1 MNLLKLFENVC
12 EKLYNKSTLV
22 LKYGVCVMKKNQMM
36 DPEFFQDAFM
46 QWQHSLINE
55 EKGNILAF
63 WSEYS
68 EFEAVLYQLKENLEM
83 LYHHIPDYYFQIYDE
98 KVKNPVKKTFD
109 RLQEIFSVLAGRRP
123 LNRPSIDKAIQRIV
137 ESGEGSR
144 YKVMISFAFAH
155 PMFEEEDPVFSLWL
169 DAMLEVQQIPFQLV
183 LDEHFGMYLI
193 ENFMSDLKK
202 HEKYQKFL
210 KMDPQE
216 LYQNAEFNQLFIEHK
231 KLYALECM
239 LPDILHDMDI
249 EKMEALLEQLPSVH
263 YPDVIA
269 NIFNSLDTNY
279 LVLLPEFDID
289 LSLAI
294 ERIIGYMAGWLKDF
308 AKKHHLLL
316 DYKKI
321 QQEQSE
327 IEQCITYARAI
338 QSEEDYNEFITEFYQ
353 TMGAVVSTG
362 IEEGEGKDKLGLTD
376 LWLEDEEY
384 QVVLSTICESLTVQ
398 LYSEVITKLVDEEI
412 IDICQVFMV

>member
-1 MNLLKLFENVC
+1 
-12 EKLYNKSTLV
+12 
-22 LKYGVCVMKKNQMM
+22 MKKNQIM

-46 QWQHSLINE
+46 KWSHSLINE

-109 RLQEIFSVLAGRRP
+109 RLQEIFSVMAGRRP
-123 LNRPSIDKAIQRIV
+123 LNRPSIDKAIQRIF
-137 ESGEGSR
+137 ESGAGSR
-144 YKVMISFAFAH
+144 YKVVIPFAFAH
-155 PMFEEEDPVFSLWL
+155 PMFEEDDPVFSLWL

-193 ENFMSDLKK
+193 DNLMSDLSKQ
-202 HEKYQKFL
+202 EEYQKFI

-216 LYQNAEFNQLFIEHK
+216 LYHNAEFDQLFIEHK
-231 KLYALECM
+231 NLYALECM
-239 LPDILHDMDI
+239 MPDVLHDMDI
-249 EKMEALLEQLPSVH
+249 EKMESLLEQLPSVH

-269 NIFNSLDTNY
+269 SIFVNLQTDY
-279 LVLLPEFDID
+279 LVLPPEFDID

-294 ERIIGYMAGWLKDF
+294 ERIVGYMANCLKEV
-308 AKKHHLLL
+308 AQQHQLLL

-321 QQEQSE
+321 QHEQSK

-353 TMGAVVSTG
+353 TMGAVISAG
-362 IEEGEGKDKLGLTD
+362 IEEGEGKDELGLTD
-376 LWLEDEEY
+376 LWLEDEKY
-384 QVVLSTICESLTVQ
+384 QMVLSTICESLTVQ
-398 LYSEVITKLVDEEI
+398 LYTEVIAELVDEGI
-412 IDICQVFMV
+412 IDICKVFTV

>member
-1 MNLLKLFENVC
+1 
-12 EKLYNKSTLV
+12 
-22 LKYGVCVMKKNQMM
+22 MKKNQVM

-46 QWQHSLINE
+46 KWSHSLINE

-98 KVKNPVKKTFD
+98 KIKNLVKKTFD
-109 RLQEIFSVLAGRRP
+109 RLQEIFSVMAGRRP

-137 ESGEGSR
+137 ESGAGSR
-144 YKVMISFAFAH
+144 YKVVIPFAFAH
-155 PMFEEEDPVFSLWL
+155 PMFEEDDPVFSLWL

-193 ENFMSDLKK
+193 DNLMSDLSKQ
-202 HEKYQKFL
+202 EEYQKFI

-216 LYQNAEFNQLFIEHK
+216 LYHNEEFDQLFIEHK
-231 KLYALECM
+231 NLYALECM
-239 LPDILHDMDI
+239 MPDVLHDMDT

-263 YPDVIA
+263 YPDIIA
-269 NIFNSLDTNY
+269 SIFVNLQTDF
-279 LVLLPEFDID
+279 LVLPPEFDID

-294 ERIIGYMAGWLKDF
+294 ERIVGYMVGWLKDF

-353 TMGAVVSTG
+353 TMGAVISAG
-362 IEEGEGKDKLGLTD
+362 IEEGEGKDELGLTD
-376 LWLEDEEY
+376 LWLEDEKY
-384 QVVLSTICESLTVQ
+384 QMVLSTICESLTVQ
-398 LYSEVITKLVDEEI
+398 LYSEVIAELVDEEI
-412 IDICQVFMV
+412 IDICKVFEV

>member
-109 RLQEIFSVLAGRRP
+109 RLQEMFSVMAGRRP

-137 ESGEGSR
+137 ESGAGSR
-144 YKVMISFAFAH
+144 YKVVIPFAFAH
-155 PMFEEEDPVFSLWL
+155 PMFEEDDPVFSLWL

-193 ENFMSDLKK
+193 DNLMSDLSKQ
-202 HEKYQKFL
+202 EEYQKFI

-216 LYQNAEFNQLFIEHK
+216 LYHNEEFDQLFIEHK
-231 KLYALECM
+231 NLYALECM
-239 LPDILHDMDI
+239 MPDVLHDMDT
-249 EKMEALLEQLPSVH
+249 EKMEALLKQLPSVH

-269 NIFNSLDTNY
+269 SIFVNLQTDF
-279 LVLLPEFDID
+279 LVLPPEFDID

-308 AKKHHLLL
+308 AKKHQLLL

-321 QQEQSE
+321 QHEQSE

-353 TMGAVVSTG
+353 TMGAVISAG
-362 IEEGEGKDKLGLTD
+362 IEEGEGKDELGLTD
-376 LWLEDEEY
+376 LWLEDEKY
-384 QVVLSTICESLTVQ
+384 QMVLSTICESLTVQ
-398 LYSEVITKLVDEEI
+398 LYSEVIAELVDEEI
-412 IDICQVFMV
+412 IDICKVFEV